1 MDRSEISV
9 ITISIS
15 IYLSIYLS
23 ILYIYIYI
31 IYIIYI
37 YINIYIYIFMK
48 KNYVSLYS
56 PIRISLPAGGFDF
69 LMKKMSKPIVKF
81 SIKFIFHLI
90 S

>member
-37 YINIYIYIFMK
+37 YKYIYIFMK

>member
-37 YINIYIYIFMK
+37 YKYIYIYIFMK

>member
-23 ILYIYIYI
+23 YIYIYI

-37 YINIYIYIFMK
+37 YKYIYIFMK

>member
-23 ILYIYIYI
+23 YIYIYI
-31 IYIIYI
+31 LYISYI
-37 YINIYIYIFMK
+37 YKIYIYIYIFMK

>member
-23 ILYIYIYI
+23 YIYIYI
-31 IYIIYI
+31 LYISYI
-37 YINIYIYIFMK
+37 YINIYIYIYIFMK

>member
-1 MDRSEISV
+1 
-9 ITISIS
+9 
-15 IYLSIYLS
+15 
-23 ILYIYIYI
+23 
-31 IYIIYI
+31 
-37 YINIYIYIFMK
+37 MK

-69 LMKKMSKPIVKF
+69 FMKKMSKPIAKF

>member
-23 ILYIYIYI
+23 YIYIYI

-37 YINIYIYIFMK
+37 YKYIYIFMK

-56 PIRISLPAGGFDF
+56 PICISLPAGGFDF